1 MKKQKI
7 LLVISVLAIICIV
20 SVSLIPSKIHLLS
33 YGKGIKY
40 VYSDD
45 LLSDIIIEGPLFY
58 GMINSFPEEKV
69 KKDEKG
75 NIVEIVETYTVEA
88 KFSMNKTT
96 NLKVHIETGESVT
109 YTYIFKFKD
118 RDIVVTNGR
127 LDEK

>member
-69 KKDEKG
+69 
-75 NIVEIVETYTVEA
+75 NISRHENHRYTFEIHQYT
-88 KFSMNKTT
+88 
-96 NLKVHIETGESVT
+96 
-109 YTYIFKFKD
+109 
-118 RDIVVTNGR
+118 
-127 LDEK
+127 